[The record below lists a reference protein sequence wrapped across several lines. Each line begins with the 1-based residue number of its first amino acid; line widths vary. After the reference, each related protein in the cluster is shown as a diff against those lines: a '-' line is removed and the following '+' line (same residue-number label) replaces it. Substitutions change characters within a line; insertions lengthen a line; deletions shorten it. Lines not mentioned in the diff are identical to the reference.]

1 MPDDIQLEDDG
12 KSSVQ
17 LQQQQ
22 RRLPPPPPMDGS
34 NLSLEMRMAKLEWEL
49 DALRREIVDQKETI
63 DGLVAEKERAMKWG
77 LMLLVSAVL
86 GMGTWIFNFVLSHVT
101 TK

>member
-1 MPDDIQLEDDG
+1 MPDDIELEDDG

-22 RRLPPPPPMDGS
+22 RRLPPPMDGS